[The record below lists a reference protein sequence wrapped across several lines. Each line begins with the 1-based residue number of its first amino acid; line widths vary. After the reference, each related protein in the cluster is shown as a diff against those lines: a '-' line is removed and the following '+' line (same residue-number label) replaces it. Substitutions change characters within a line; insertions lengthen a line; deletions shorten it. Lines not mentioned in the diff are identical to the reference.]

1 MIRVMLVD
9 DQELVRSGFRI
20 ILESE
25 PDIEVVGEAANGAE
39 AVELAA
45 HARPDVICMDVEM
58 PVMNGIEASRR
69 ILSATPAEADSGS
82 GPGSGSGPTDPSSH
96 ARSQN
101 LNDASGS
108 GSGPAI
114 LILTTFGHETYLFDA
129 LAAGVSGFL
138 LKTSRAEQL
147 IDAVHSLAAGD
158 ALLGPDVT
166 RAVIA
171 RVSADRSASDRS
183 AVDRVSADRGAV
195 DRSGADRGGAS
206 RQDPDPDPSQHPAP
220 QRPTGPAATPL
231 AATPIAAKALDRA
244 GLTEREREVLGLLS
258 LGRSNAEIAAELFL
272 GEATVK
278 THVSNLL
285 QKLGVRDRIQA
296 VVWAHTHGG

>member
-25 PDIEVVGEAANGAE
+25 PDIEVIAE
-39 AVELAA
+39 AVNGEDAIAA
-45 HARPDVICMDVEM
+45 AAKHTPDVICMDVEM
-58 PVMNGIEASRR
+58 PLLNGIEASRQ
-69 ILSATPAEADSGS
+69 ILAEQPETGV
-82 GPGSGSGPTDPSSH
+82 
-96 ARSQN
+96 
-101 LNDASGS
+101 
-108 GSGPAI
+108 
-114 LILTTFGHETYLFDA
+114 LILTTFGHEQYLFDA

-147 IDAVHSLAAGD
+147 IDAVRTIAAGN

-166 RAVIA
+166 RAVIE
-171 RVSADRSASDRS
+171 RVSADREAAPSAAVTAEGGSGSDTLKDAMDDAR
-183 AVDRVSADRGAV
+183 
-195 DRSGADRGGAS
+195 
-206 RQDPDPDPSQHPAP
+206 
-220 QRPTGPAATPL
+220 
-231 AATPIAAKALDRA
+231 
-244 GLTEREREVLGLLS
+244 LTDREREVLS
-258 LGRSNAEIAAELFL
+258 LVAEGKSNSEIAAELFL

-296 VVWAHTHGG
+296 VVWAHTQG